1 MLVLMAAQLVP
12 WPQVPLLWRVAPE
25 LRAHSQSPT
34 TTWASSPH
42 PAAMQLLRVELGPS
56 WGLGTSPNLAEP
68 GSPQLSMVV
77 QPTGPTLHGPGHP
90 SQAGKCSREGRH
102 LPARGFGDG
111 LRKEQSGNKARL

>member
-12 WPQVPLLWRVAPE
+12 
-25 LRAHSQSPT
+25 RAHSQSPT
-34 TTWASSPH
+34 PTWAPSSH
-42 PAAMQLLRVELGPS
+42 AASQSRAGTQLGPS
-56 WGLGTSPNLAEP
+56 WGLGTSPNLTEP

-77 QPTGPTLHGPGHP
+77 QPTGPTLPGPGHP

>member
-12 WPQVPLLWRVAPE
+12 WPQVPLLWRVP
-25 LRAHSQSPT
+25 LSPGPT
-34 TTWASSPH
+34 PRVPH
-42 PAAMQLLRVELGPS
+42 QHGPPTATQLLRVELGRS

-77 QPTGPTLHGPGHP
+77 QPTGPTLPGPGHP
-90 SQAGKCSREGRH
+90 SQAGKCSREGPH